1 MIPFNKPYLTG
12 KELDKIVEAHGLGQ
26 LAGDGHFT
34 ELCSSWLEKNTGCHR
49 ALLTHSCTAAL
60 EMSAILL
67 NISPGDEIIM
77 PSYTFVSSAN
87 AFVLRGGVPVF
98 VDIRSDTL
106 NIDETL
112 IEEAITPN
120 TKAILPV
127 HYAGIA
133 CEMDVIMDIAKR
145 HNLFVIEDAAQGI
158 MSKYQD
164 MPLGSIGDI
173 GCISFHETKN
183 IISGE
188 GGALLI
194 NNKNFIERAE
204 ILRDKGTDRKKFF
217 RGEVDKYSWQDIG
230 SSFLPGE
237 TMAAFLYAQLED
249 ANFITAERI
258 KIWEQYDKNLSIL
271 RKDNS
276 LYSMPVIPKN
286 CLGNGHLY
294 YLLMRDAQTRDDFI
308 KHMRDH
314 HIQCIFHYIPLHN
327 SLGGNRYGRISGSLK
342 VTEDLSSRIV
352 RFPLWIGVDIE
363 RIINAVKIFKDP
375 F

>member
-12 KELDKIVEAHGLGQ
+12 QEVKRINEAHELGQ

-34 ELCSSWLEKNTGCHR
+34 QLCSRWLESNTGSHR
-49 ALLTHSCTAAL
+49 VLLTHSCTAAL
-60 EMSAILL
+60 EMAAILL

-98 VDIRSDTL
+98 VDIRNDTL

-112 IEEAITPN
+112 IEEAITPK

-133 CEMDVIMDIAKR
+133 CEMDVIMDIARR
-145 HNLFVIEDAAQGI
+145 HNIFVIEDAAQGI
-158 MSKYQD
+158 MSKYND
-164 MPLGSIGDI
+164 MPLGSIGDL

-194 NNKNFIERAE
+194 HNKNFVERAE
-204 ILRDKGTDRKKFF
+204 ILREKGTDRTKFF
-217 RGEVDKYSWQDIG
+217 RGEIDKYSWQDIG

-249 ANFITAERI
+249 ANSITADRI
-258 KIWEQYDKNLSIL
+258 KIWNQYDENFSIL

-276 LYSMPVIPKN
+276 SFSLPVIPKN
-286 CLGNGHLY
+286 CIGNGHLY
-294 YLLMRDAQTRDDFI
+294 YLLMRNAQTRKNFI
-308 KHMRDH
+308 NHMRNNGA
-314 HIQCIFHYIPLHN
+314 QCIFHYIPLH
-327 SLGGNRYGRISGSLK
+327 SSFGGKKYGRMHGSLQ

-352 RFPLWIGVDIE
+352 RFPLWIGVDVE
-363 RIINAVKIFKDP
+363 RIIKAVKIFKE
-375 F
+375 